1 LFNKAAGKP
10 QLRHRF
16 DTSGRAAFLNGVLP
30 NPQRLRAAVQN
41 RFIALLKPPFKSS
54 DDYPQI
60 GWGKK
65 PMNTRERLGSRGV
78 NRGVGKMA
86 RFEIL
91 DSTMAPLGE
100 GPAAGDVLFELGMM
114 YSIGR
119 DVAVDLVAA
128 HKWFNLAAM
137 KGNADAI
144 RLRRE
149 VADQMSDAEI
159 GAAQRAARDW
169 LRSNEVPAVPALAA
183 IAAAAPALAA

>member
-1 LFNKAAGKP
+1 
-10 QLRHRF
+10 
-16 DTSGRAAFLNGVLP
+16 
-30 NPQRLRAAVQN
+30 
-41 RFIALLKPPFKSS
+41 
-54 DDYPQI
+54 
-60 GWGKK
+60 
-65 PMNTRERLGSRGV
+65 
-78 NRGVGKMA
+78 MA

-119 DVAVDLVAA
+119 DMPVDLVAA

-137 KGNADAI
+137 KGNTDAI

-149 VADQMSDAEI
+149 VAGQMSDAEI

-169 LRSNEVPAVPALAA
+169 LRSNEVPAVPAMV
-183 IAAAAPALAA
+183 AAAAATSALAA